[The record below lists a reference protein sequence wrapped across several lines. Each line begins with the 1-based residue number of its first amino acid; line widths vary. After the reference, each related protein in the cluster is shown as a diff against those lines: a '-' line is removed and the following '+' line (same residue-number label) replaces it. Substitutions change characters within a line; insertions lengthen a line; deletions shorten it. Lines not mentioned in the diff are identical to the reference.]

1 VRRSIAVRDRASIIE
16 ASAAPCDG
24 RLFAIRRY
32 PLFAWLAA
40 EPSVSK
46 LILVQALLS
55 ITLSGYY
62 GPFGALIA
70 ALFPANVRSIGLSLA
85 YNVAVMVFGGF
96 GPLLVTW
103 LIESTGSPL
112 APTYYVMSG
121 LTLSIVA
128 VACIPG
134 KRHADLDARRKPA

>member
-1 VRRSIAVRDRASIIE
+1 V
-16 ASAAPCDG
+16 
-24 RLFAIRRY
+24 AIY

-40 EPSVSK
+40 YPSVSK

-70 ALFPANVRSIGLSLA
+70 ELFPTNVRSIGLSIA
-85 YNVAVMVFGGF
+85 YNIAVMVFGGF
-96 GPLLVTW
+96 GPFVVTW
-103 LIESTGSPL
+103 LINTTGSSL
-112 APTYYVMSG
+112 APIYYVMGG
-121 LTLSIVA
+121 LMVSIIA

-134 KRHADLDARRKPA
+134 QRHVDLDAQRKPA